1 VKPMEYLFSE
11 FASWK
16 KENESFYEELKEHEA
31 ILFDRFY
38 PVYEVMNHIVK
49 EVGTGNL
56 KWDAD
61 LKKIFDVG
69 LAFLHDQFESCKI
82 YLDTDFKKDLHA
94 FLAYESIV
102 NYILYIEDVR
112 YELEEKQLEYD
123 DLAMEKLLDELE
135 EIIDRKKPVNRNL
148 GLYVDQ
154 KINQII
160 GDNKMDFYGIIDIF
174 NDVAET
180 LGLYLFEDDEI
191 VLGKEI

>member
-1 VKPMEYLFSE
+1 MDYLVSE
-11 FASWK
+11 FNSWK
-16 KENESFYEELKEHEA
+16 KENEPFYEELKEHETL
-31 ILFDRFY
+31 LFDRFY
-38 PVYEVMNHIVK
+38 PVFEVMSHIQK
-49 EVGTGNL
+49 EVAADRL
-56 KWDAD
+56 KWTDD

-82 YLDTDFKKDLHA
+82 YLDTDFKQDLHH

-112 YELEEKQLEYD
+112 YELEEHKLEYD
-123 DLAMEKLLDELE
+123 DLLMEKLLDELE
-135 EIIDRKKPVNRNL
+135 EIIDRKKPIDSNL

-154 KINQII
+154 KVNQII
-160 GDNKMDFYGIIDIF
+160 GDNKLDFYGIIDIF
-174 NDVAET
+174 TDVAET